1 MVKLYT
7 AVGRFE
13 AKPKIGGKIPTVT
26 VNMKEAELQIE
37 EMILWACLIWN
48 IVTKDEAKSAFEKI
62 ALEYGIDPEKF
73 EAVLERLQVRHLVVS
88 AEADRG
94 DEALYKLLAN
104 LYVIPVTSSLSAK
117 IKVFCRLIIQDRV
130 PVSVAK
136 IVFRRE
142 NYTDMEKK
150 VLHLAKQAHL
160 SCAEIL
166 KCIEENVTDVS
177 TSKKVLDALYDDDY
191 STCDNLGWFM
201 RFYDNHRNILE
212 AISTLYLNRNVIFDK
227 WH

>member
-13 AKPKIGGKIPTVT
+13 AKVKFGGKIPTVT

-37 EMILWACLIWN
+37 EMILWSCLMWN
-48 IVTKDEAKSAFEKI
+48 IVTINEARSAFQKK
-62 ALEYGIDPEKF
+62 ALEYSVAPERF
-73 EAVLERLQVRHLVVS
+73 DAVLERLQIRHLVVS

-104 LYVIPVTSSLSAK
+104 LYVIPMTSSLFAK
-117 IKVFCRLIIQDRV
+117 VKVFLRLVLRDHMS
-130 PVSVAK
+130 VSVAK

-142 NYTDMEKK
+142 NYTEMEKK
-150 VLHLAKQAHL
+150 VLDLAKQTHL

-166 KCIEENVTDVS
+166 KCIEESVTDVS
-177 TSKKVLDALYDDDY
+177 TSKKVLDALYDVDY
-191 STCDNLGWFM
+191 STCDNQGWLVQ
-201 RFYDNHRNILE
+201 FYDNHKNILE
-212 AISTLYLNRNVIFDK
+212 AIATLYLNRNVIFDK
-227 WH
+227 YH